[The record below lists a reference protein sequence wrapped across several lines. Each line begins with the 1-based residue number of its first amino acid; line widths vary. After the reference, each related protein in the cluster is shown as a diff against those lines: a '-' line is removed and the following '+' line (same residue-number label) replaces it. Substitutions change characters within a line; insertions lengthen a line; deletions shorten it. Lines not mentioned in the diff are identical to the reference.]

1 MDVKSSLKRK
11 LKVVFSVFEGCVC
24 VCVYLS
30 IDQSID
36 RYNGYEKLTDFFQN
50 IFLYLLP
57 ILHVTLNKIKLDV

>member
-36 RYNGYEKLTDFFQN
+36 RYNGYEKLTDFFSEYIFVSATYTSCNPEQN
-50 IFLYLLP
+50 
-57 ILHVTLNKIKLDV
+57 